1 MATLKEIRIS
11 REWGTRP
18 TDNSTYAGDAWYV
31 EKGEK
36 YDLVSFMIEEV
47 EHYYWHTS
55 LCLPCGISEEEARAK
70 AEEYAKNEITQEEI
84 DSYKRF
90 LSYGEKY
97 GWD

>member
-18 TDNSTYAGDAWYV
+18 TDNSTYVGDAWYV

-36 YDLVSFMIEEV
+36 YDLVSFMIGEV
-47 EHYYWHTS
+47 DNYYWHTS
-55 LCLPCGISEEEARAK
+55 LCLPCGTSEEEARKK
-70 AEEYAKNEITQEEI
+70 AEEYAQNEITQEEI